1 MVKSKLVQLQ
11 RRRATR
17 DATKVA
23 LLAYPD
29 AYMRERDMVR
39 RKYNQDINTPVYI
52 LTYEAKVPDS
62 LPLAGTQS

>member
-1 MVKSKLVQLQ
+1 M
-11 RRRATR
+11 
-17 DATKVA
+17 
-23 LLAYPD
+23 LAYPD